1 MRNVLLRVV
10 LNLLYS
16 RDFKD
21 VPFTTSGFG
30 IILKHTSG
38 DFIIATCL
46 PFLDVASLERERV
59 SQVTSGHPSQTF
71 PRGGCGGQRREI
83 PAPGADA
90 PTALARC
97 WTGGRTRRI
106 RHAHAGG
113 VGGRQGPRRLSDRSS
128 FRPTATSRTRTSV
141 LQPRGTECN
150 HPLGGAWRQ
159 TDPRGLQMRPR
170 LGSTY
175 GL

>member
-1 MRNVLLRVV
+1 MLRVV

-59 SQVTSGHPSQTF
+59 SQVTSGHPFQTF

-97 WTGGRTRRI
+97 WTGGGTRRI
-106 RHAHAGG
+106 RHAMRAAWAADRGPG
-113 VGGRQGPRRLSDRSS
+113 DSATEAVSGQRPPAEQGRQSYSLEELNVTTRWKEPGGK
-128 FRPTATSRTRTSV
+128 PTLKASR
-141 LQPRGTECN
+141 
-150 HPLGGAWRQ
+150 
-159 TDPRGLQMRPR
+159 
-170 LGSTY
+170 
-175 GL
+175 